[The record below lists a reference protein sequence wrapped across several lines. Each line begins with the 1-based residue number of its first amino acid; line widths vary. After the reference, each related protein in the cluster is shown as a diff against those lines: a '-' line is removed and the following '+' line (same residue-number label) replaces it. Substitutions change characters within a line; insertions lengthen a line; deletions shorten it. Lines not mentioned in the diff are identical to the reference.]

1 MEALVE
7 SIEYYLGLEGFDMD
21 KVLET
26 HLLK

>member
-7 SIEYYLGLEGFDMD
+7 SLEYYLGLEGFDMS

-26 HLLK
+26 KLIK